1 MKVQP
6 YTIEEAE
13 KVLKCLGNCHYWLC
27 ELVKQKKIN
36 EAQAGLI
43 ITRGGIKW
51 ESSRIKRKK
60 FFM

>member
-43 ITRGGIKW
+43 ITRGGIK
-51 ESSRIKRKK
+51 
-60 FFM
+60 